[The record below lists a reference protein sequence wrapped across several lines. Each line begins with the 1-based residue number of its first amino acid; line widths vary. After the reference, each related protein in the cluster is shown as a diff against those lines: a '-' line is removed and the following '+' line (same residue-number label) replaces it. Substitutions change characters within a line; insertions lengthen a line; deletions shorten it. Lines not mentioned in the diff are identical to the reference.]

1 MLKELQRGDPR
12 SIGPYQLVG
21 ELGSGGMGR
30 VFLARSPGGRLLA
43 VKVIRSDLA
52 ADPDFRVRFR
62 REVAAA
68 RRVSGVYTAMV
79 VDADA
84 DAEEPWLAT
93 AYVPGPSLT
102 EAVYDHGPLPPRSVL
117 SLAAGLAESLVA
129 IHKAGVVHR
138 DLKPSN
144 VLLAEDGP
152 RLIDFGISRA
162 AESTSVTRAGFVI
175 GSPGFMS
182 PEQAQGGDIGPPS
195 DIFSLGAVLT
205 FAATGEAPFGG
216 GSTAAL
222 VFRVVFGSP
231 QLDAVPNAIRP
242 LVERCLAK
250 DPGQRPTASELLTDI
265 GAMQPATGWLPDP
278 VTSAFPGNLAQFGAP
293 PTPIPTPPP
302 APLPAVVPEVVA
314 PEVEVEEPSAAASE
328 TGPTVTGLAPFIAA
342 EPEVVAP
349 AAMVVTPEAAAAP
362 PEAGTVPPAAKVV
375 TPEAGAAPP
384 EAAAAPPEA
393 GIAPPE
399 AGIAPPEPATVPPEA
414 GAVLP
419 DRATVPPV
427 SGIVAP
433 EAGTVPREPATRPAT
448 LGPQAPVPVPGP
460 GPGPGPGPE
469 APTSPD
475 RVGGPGPEPGADVLP
490 LPWTDGGGPRRSRPR
505 RNVVLGAVAAAVIL
519 IAGGGTALAL
529 TGSGHPSAAPTTTPT
544 IASSAPLAV
553 ITPPTQSAT
562 TQPSP
567 TSAPT
572 SHHPSTPSSRHP
584 TPHPT
589 TQPAA
594 VHTTTAPAP
603 PPVTHS
609 PTPRPRPSTPKPTH
623 APTPTTFGFSVSG
636 ASELSCGVIG
646 SVQSSAGAGV
656 GFVFNNNSRG
666 TVVIDEIGT
675 NGSLFSDATLSPG
688 QQFSG
693 SAYKGLYY
701 VVEKSGGGCLAVF
714 KVTGSGGVTVT

>member
-1 MLKELQRGDPR
+1 MLHELQRGDPR

-21 ELGSGGMGR
+21 QLGSGGMGR
-30 VFLARSPGGRLLA
+30 VFLARSLGGRLVA

-68 RRVSGVYTAMV
+68 RRVSGVYTATV

-93 AYVPGPSLT
+93 AYVAGPSLT
-102 EAVYDHGPLPPRSVL
+102 EAVYDHGPLPARSVL
-117 SLAAGLAESLVA
+117 ALAAGLAESLAA

-182 PEQAQGGDIGPPS
+182 PEQAQGSDVGPPS
-195 DIFSLGAVLT
+195 DMFSLGAVLV
-205 FAATGEAPFGG
+205 FAATGEPPFGS

-222 VFRVVFGSP
+222 VFRVVFAAP
-231 QLDAVPNAIRP
+231 QLDAVPDAIRR

-250 DPGQRPTASELLTDI
+250 DPSQRPTASELLTEI
-265 GAMQPATGWLPDP
+265 GAMQPVTGWLPDP
-278 VTSAFPGNLAQFGAP
+278 VTSAFPGSLAQVIAP
-293 PTPIPTPPP
+293 PTPTPPP
-302 APLPAVVPEVVA
+302 PPAAGPKGGVT
-314 PEVEVEEPSAAASE
+314 PEVEVGEPSAAPPKTS
-328 TGPTVTGLAPFIAA
+328 PTVTGFAPFIAT

-349 AAMVVTPEAAAAP
+349 AAKIVTPDAGAAP
-362 PEAGTVPPAAKVV
+362 
-375 TPEAGAAPP
+375 PEAGAAPP
-384 EAAAAPPEA
+384 EAGAAPPEA
-393 GIAPPE
+393 GAAPPE
-399 AGIAPPEPATVPPEA
+399 AGAVPPEPATVPPKAGTAPPEPATVPPEA
-414 GAVLP
+414 W
-419 DRATVPPV
+419 TVPP
-427 SGIVAP
+427 
-433 EAGTVPREPATRPAT
+433 EPATRPAR
-448 LGPQAPVPVPGP
+448 LGPAAPE
-460 GPGPGPGPE
+460 PGPGPE

-475 RVGGPGPEPGADVLP
+475 RLRGPEPEPEADLLP
-490 LPWTDGGGPRRSRPR
+490 LPWADGAGPRRSRPR
-505 RNVVLGAVAAAVIL
+505 RPVVLGAVAAAVIL

-529 TGSGHPSAAPTTTPT
+529 TGSGHPSAAPTARPT

-572 SHHPSTPSSRHP
+572 SHRASPSSSR
-584 TPHPT
+584 HPT
-589 TQPAA
+589 TQPAV
-594 VHTTTAPAP
+594 VHTTAAPAP
-603 PPVTHS
+603 SPVTHS
-609 PTPRPRPSTPKPTH
+609 STPTPKPSTPKPTH

-646 SVQSSAGAGV
+646 SVQSNVAGGV
-656 GFVFNNNSRG
+656 NFPFVNNSRG
-666 TVVIDEIGT
+666 TVVVDEIGAD
-675 NGSLFSDATLSPG
+675 GKLYGDATLSPG
-688 QQFSG
+688 GQWSG
-693 SAYKGLYY
+693 AAYVGLYY